1 VTVTTLHARSIR
13 RDLGDAKSI
22 AIIVATALGFVLV
35 QLDVSIVNVALGTI
49 GRELHASVAG
59 LQWVVDAY
67 TAVFAALLLSGGAL
81 GDRIGA
87 RRAFIAGYVVFVG
100 ASIGCGVAPTAPLL
114 IGARVLQGVGAALL
128 IPGSLALV
136 NHAFGADPRTRAIAI
151 GLWTA
156 AGSIALA
163 AGPIVG
169 GALIECIGWRSI
181 FFVNV
186 PLGGIGIW
194 LTLRAVTETRAGGG
208 AFDLPG
214 QALAVATLGTLIAAV
229 IAAGSGGWASP
240 LVLGGFAAAAICS
253 VAFVVHEARTSAPM
267 LPLRL
272 LARPP
277 FSTAVLVGL
286 AINFTFY
293 GELFAL
299 SLFWERT
306 QGFSPLRTGLA
317 FLPVCVS
324 IGVANVVAGR
334 IVADRG
340 PRPALIGGL
349 AIAAIGYLLLTF
361 SGPTTPYLAML
372 AGLLIFPFGIGAAVP
387 AMTTALLASV
397 PKERS
402 GVASGVLNAA
412 RQSAGALGVAV
423 IGALFAAQ
431 RDGGVRA
438 GLLLSTALICAA
450 LVVAAVGLRE
460 KASG

>member
-1 VTVTTLHARSIR
+1 MAAKALPSRSVR
-13 RDLGDAKSI
+13 GGLGDAKSI
-22 AIIVATALGFVLV
+22 AIIVATSLGFVLV

-67 TAVFAALLLSGGAL
+67 TVVFAALLLSGGAL
-81 GDRIGA
+81 GDRMGA
-87 RRAFIAGYVVFVG
+87 RRAFVAGYVVFIC
-100 ASIGCGVAPTAPLL
+100 ASIGCGLAPTAPLL

-136 NHAFGADPRTRAIAI
+136 NHAFGSDARTRAVAI

-169 GALIECIGWRSI
+169 GALIQSVGWRSI

-186 PLGGIGIW
+186 PLGAIGVW
-194 LTLRAVTETRAGGG
+194 LTLRAVSETRAGGG

-214 QALAVATLGTLIAAV
+214 QALAVATLGSLIAAV
-229 IAAGSGGWASP
+229 IGAGSGGWHSP
-240 LVLGGFAAAAICS
+240 LVLGGFGVAVVCGT
-253 VAFVVHEARTSAPM
+253 AFVFCEARTRAPM
-267 LPLRL
+267 LPLQL
-272 LARPP
+272 FARPA
-277 FSTAVLVGL
+277 FRSAVLIGL

-293 GELFAL
+293 GELFVL
-299 SLFWERT
+299 SLFWQRT

-317 FLPVCVS
+317 FLPICVS
-324 IGVANVVAGR
+324 IGIANLVAGR

-340 PRPALIGGL
+340 PRPAMIGGL
-349 AIAAIGYLLLTF
+349 AIAALGYLLLSF
-361 SGPTTPYLAML
+361 SGPATPYLAML
-372 AGLLIFPFGIGAAVP
+372 PALLIFPFGIGAAVP

-402 GVASGVLNAA
+402 GIAAGVLNAA
-412 RQSAGALGVAV
+412 RQAAGALGVAV
-423 IGALFAAQ
+423 VGALFAAQ
-431 RDGGVRA
+431 TAGVRT
-438 GLLLSTALICAA
+438 GLILSTALIAVA
-450 LVVAAVGLRE
+450 LVIAVFGLRE